1 MSAAAAIMDCKV
13 RVGGLSKWEIQHEG
27 AFQLKIPTWKLK
39 FQTSHFKWN
48 TPLPTI
54 PSSSAVCKKQ
64 HVIKTHILSIMFTMK
79 IFKLHVTL

>member
-1 MSAAAAIMDCKV
+1 MSISNINMSAAAAIIDCKV

-48 TPLPTI
+48 APLPTTLQSVK
-54 PSSSAVCKKQ
+54 SS
-64 HVIKTHILSIMFTMK
+64 M
-79 IFKLHVTL
+79 